1 MPTWASDADEC
12 VRRLR
17 TAQTAAGERAER
29 CLARVVEVG
38 RTSRP
43 PSRRLLTL
51 SGGHERASTREC
63 ARCRHW
69 LERSARFLFRARRNC
84 FREPCHHVSGQA
96 GASRA
101 LRPGSANFSPRE
113 LAGSPGGVWRSRRLS
128 GAAVLDAQL
137 LSTPHARNELA
148 RSGSWIARSARSPKL
163 RPAGLSAHDRAH
175 GRPGCST
182 PMSSPATRCSRTRTR

>member
-51 SGGHERASTREC
+51 SGGHERVGTRESP
-63 ARCRHW
+63 RCRHR
-69 LERSARFLFRARRNC
+69 LERSRRFLSRARRNC
-84 FREPCHHVSGQA
+84 LRDSCHHVSGQP

-101 LRPGSANFSPRE
+101 LRLGSANFSPRE

-128 GAAVLDAQL
+128 GAAVLGAQQ
-137 LSTPHARNELA
+137 LSTPHARNERAPDCTATSAWPEAPCFVQL
-148 RSGSWIARSARSPKL
+148 RTRSAGELTLVS
-163 RPAGLSAHDRAH
+163 
-175 GRPGCST
+175 GCST
-182 PMSSPATRCSRTRTR
+182 PMSSPATRCCRTRTR